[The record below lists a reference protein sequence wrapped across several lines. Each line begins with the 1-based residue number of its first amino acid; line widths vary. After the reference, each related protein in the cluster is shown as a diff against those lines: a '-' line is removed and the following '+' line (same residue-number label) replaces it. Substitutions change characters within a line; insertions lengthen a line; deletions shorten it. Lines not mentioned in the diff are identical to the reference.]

1 MMDFKTK
8 TAAALLFLFWT
19 VLAQDLDFDEDM
31 KSRITA
37 RLMELG
43 MEEGDVDI
51 ALPVHSR
58 ERWQSE
64 ECPGFFED
72 LVTFKLEFNDGLEPD
87 SILMQQV
94 ETNDVSH
101 ETYGA
106 RMFGK
111 EWMVGRSTVRP
122 FLNCLSWD
130 NEELVEAVRSK
141 ILPPSNLSYNFTV
154 PLEELQATS
163 LFGEVHLL
171 YCYQRL
177 PMVLIWQE
185 G

>member
-1 MMDFKTK
+1 MDIKTK
-8 TAAALLFLFWT
+8 TAAVLLFLFCT
-19 VLAQDLDFDEDM
+19 VLAQDLDFEKDM

-37 RLMELG
+37 RLIELG

-58 ERWQSE
+58 ERWQSD
-64 ECPGFFED
+64 ECPGFYED

-87 SILMQQV
+87 SILMQQL

-111 EWMVGRSTVRP
+111 EWIVGRSTVRP

-130 NEELVEAVRSK
+130 NKELVEAVRSK
-141 ILPPSNLSYNFTV
+141 IVPPSNLPYLHS
-154 PLEELQATS
+154 PS
-163 LFGEVHLL
+163 
-171 YCYQRL
+171 
-177 PMVLIWQE
+177 
-185 G
+185 

>member
-1 MMDFKTK
+1 MDFKTK

-19 VLAQDLDFDEDM
+19 VLVQDLDFDEDM

-37 RLMELG
+37 RLIELG

-58 ERWQSE
+58 ERERWQSE
-64 ECPGFFED
+64 ECPCFYED

-111 EWMVGRSTVRP
+111 EWIVGRSTVRP

-130 NEELVEAVRSK
+130 NEELVEAVRSN
-141 ILPPSNLSYNFTV
+141 ILPPSNLPYNFTV
-154 PLEELQATS
+154 PLEELPATS
-163 LFGEVHLL
+163 LFDEVDLL
-171 YCYQRL
+171 LVQQRKT
-177 PMVLIWQE
+177 

>member
-1 MMDFKTK
+1 MGTCFFYVNHYQEKLKLCTGFCPLIEILIKRVRMDFKTK
-8 TAAALLFLFWT
+8 RAAALLSLFWT
-19 VLAQDLDFDEDM
+19 VLAQDLGFDEDM

-37 RLMELG
+37 RLIELG

-87 SILMQQV
+87 YILMQQV

-101 ETYGA
+101 ETFGG
-106 RMFGK
+106 RMSGK
-111 EWMVGRSTVRP
+111 EWIVGTSTVRP

-130 NEELVEAVRSK
+130 NEE
-141 ILPPSNLSYNFTV
+141 
-154 PLEELQATS
+154 
-163 LFGEVHLL
+163 
-171 YCYQRL
+171 
-177 PMVLIWQE
+177 
-185 G
+185 